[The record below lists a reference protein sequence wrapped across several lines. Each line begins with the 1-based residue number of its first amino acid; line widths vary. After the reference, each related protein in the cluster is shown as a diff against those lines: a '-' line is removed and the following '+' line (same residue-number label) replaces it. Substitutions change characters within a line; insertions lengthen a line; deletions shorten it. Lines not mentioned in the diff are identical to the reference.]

1 VTAKLVY
8 GDAQYIKLAEM
19 DLFPAPTQSDKPQ
32 STELAHEEEDDTS
45 CKAPD
50 SALQE
55 RSLYI

>member
-1 VTAKLVY
+1 
-8 GDAQYIKLAEM
+8 M